1 MLELYVWGQAFGLAS
16 IDPECLA
23 IIAYL
28 HHAAPKSGWR
38 IIPFNDPSTSPLGM
52 PTHAFSIHLIS
63 IVLIETDHL
72 PALKHDGVWTNGF
85 RQIVNY
91 VKSHSLCRDLDENL
105 SAAQQADNV
114 AYSAH
119 LSCHAAL
126 LLDVTLYLSAANWS
140 ATTLPAY
147 SKFLPYPIVWTIPP
161 LIRAEATKRVEHL
174 GLAELDSD
182 FDPSSSLHLSTGR
195 EFLPESFRRSLPVGT
210 KKTVREEMTPEQL
223 AAIRLT
229 GLTEDCLSIL
239 DDLLPPSGDNV
250 RFFGSEVSSLDCL
263 AFGYLALLHD
273 APVPRP
279 FVKDW
284 VEQNRP
290 RISSFVANMKAS
302 LVGLPF
308 SSTER
313 LGVLRVGARTLETII
328 LNGPE
333 LGAQL
338 IRGMLRTEE
347 GATNIGQRT
356 LVFAMGA
363 LAASATMG
371 YGYHYYRSLQPFG
384 LRTQVWTAPRAPSLS
399 QFGELGSILD
409 SALGPMPSSA
419 GNFQGLSSPGR
430 IVDTD
435 SEVD

>member
-38 IIPFNDPSTSPLGM
+38 IIPFNDPSTSPL
-52 PTHAFSIHLIS
+52 
-63 IVLIETDHL
+63 DHL

-229 GLTEDCLSIL
+229 SLTEDCLSIL